1 MRGYMYNYYTCSVV
15 REVAMYADIMSKHLV
30 SDEAELMNFI
40 RMNNATFGIP
50 LVLGNTRHETAF
62 GDSIAG
68 ETIAATLRR
77 LNCIA
82 ITTREF
88 QKQSFISSAFRLPKM
103 HRATRD

>member
-1 MRGYMYNYYTCSVV
+1 MYNYYTCNVV
-15 REVAMYADIMSKHLV
+15 REVAMYADIMSELLV
-30 SDEAELMNFI
+30 SDEAEFMNFI
-40 RMNNATFGIP
+40 RMNNATFDIP
-50 LVLGNTRHETAF
+50 LGNTRHETAF